1 MNRRQSSG
9 KLAVTLLIS
18 VVLLA
23 LAFAAVLNRMVIRD
37 WVTVN
42 QFQPSSEVAELA
54 VQSGMND
61 AGKYLFYS
69 GQPTLKN
76 AEGFNDSCG
85 EHERSTSV
93 LGCYVNYQ
101 IYLFDIENKELDGIE
116 EVTAAH
122 EMLHAAYDR
131 LGASDKGAVER
142 MIKDMLPDLEA
153 DEAFNERMA
162 AYGELDEADRINE
175 LHSIIATEVVDLP
188 DDLEEYYE
196 RYFSDREKVAGLY
209 AKYSGVFAALHQRAD
224 LLSNRYNQIV
234 ELRNQLVEASNRE
247 YQQLTADIQ
256 TFEIGPKTN
265 SDEARELNR
274 RAAEYNARL
283 DDVKRQLTLYDEQLA
298 SIKAEL
304 DTIAIHSKKL
314 NDSINS
320 QVKDPAESVS

>member
-9 KLAVTLLIS
+9 KLAVTALVSLA
-18 VVLLA
+18 LLA
-23 LAFAAVLNRMVIRD
+23 LTFAVLLNRMVIRD

-42 QFQPSSEVAELA
+42 QFQPSSEVAKLA
-54 VQSGMND
+54 VESGMND
-61 AGKYLFYS
+61 TGKHYFYS
-69 GQPTLKN
+69 GQPTLKD
-76 AEGFNDSCG
+76 AKGFNDSCG

-101 IYLFDIENKELDGIE
+101 IFLFDINNSELDGIE

-131 LGASDKGAVER
+131 LSTSDKASVQR
-142 MIKDMLPDLEA
+142 MIESMLPSLES
-153 DEAFNERMA
+153 DEAFTERMA
-162 AYGELDEADRINE
+162 AYGELSETDRFNE
-175 LHSIIATEVVDLP
+175 LHSIIGTEVKDLP
-188 DDLEEYYE
+188 DDLEQYYE
-196 RYFSDREKVAGLY
+196 RFFTDRSKVASYY
-209 AKYSGVFAALHQRAD
+209 AEYSGVFIALHQRAD
-224 LLSNRYNQIV
+224 LLSTRYNLTV

-256 TFEIGPKTN
+256 AFESGPKTN
-265 SDEARELNR
+265 ADEARELNR

-283 DDVKRQLTLYDEQLA
+283 DDVKRQLAEYDQQLA

-304 DTIAIHSKKL
+304 DSIAIHSKKL

-320 QVKDPAESVS
+320 QVEDPAEGVS